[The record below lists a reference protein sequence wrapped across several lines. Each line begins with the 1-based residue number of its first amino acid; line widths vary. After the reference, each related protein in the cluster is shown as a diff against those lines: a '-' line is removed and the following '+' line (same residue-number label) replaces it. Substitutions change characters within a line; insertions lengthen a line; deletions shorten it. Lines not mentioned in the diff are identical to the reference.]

1 MNGGPESAPGCSNH
15 IVALENASKHIIF
28 RPLVV
33 SGGHFEGRSVYFAFL
48 VASFCC
54 VCTTQSTAASK
65 GAKVKC
71 QVSLQNDLQRRPVNR
86 NSYFLVRNPV
96 PLYGWRP
103 LEHSTCPH
111 SQAISRSEKIYFFLR
126 FCS

>member
-54 VCTTQSTAASK
+54 VCVLHSP
-65 GAKVKC
+65 
-71 QVSLQNDLQRRPVNR
+71 LL
-86 NSYFLVRNPV
+86 LVRAQKSNAKY
-96 PLYGWRP
+96 LFKM
-103 LEHSTCPH
+103 T
-111 SQAISRSEKIYFFLR
+111 SRGDQ
-126 FCS
+126 